1 MGAGAGMGG
10 VMRPI
15 RSAAGILA
23 AVLAGAIGLIAPGAH
38 AQGFVAERTFP
49 VAGAC
54 YLRRYEAAH
63 LARHPGQVVTG
74 LRIWGDARSLVA
86 LRREAPRID
95 PELAL
100 TIRIDFADGG
110 RAQGAVGCSEAG
122 GRIRRCGRNADCAG
136 DVAVDLLPDGRLRI
150 VNDGTAPR
158 EPGDA
163 PGFSPDAVCRAVAD
177 PVRPGRFV
185 PPDAQNRVFLLER
198 QPLAACADA
207 DHRKEL
213 P

>member
-1 MGAGAGMGG
+1 MW
-10 VMRPI
+10 PI
-15 RSAAGILA
+15 RSAATALA
-23 AVLAGAIGLIAPGAH
+23 TVSAGAVGLIAPGAS
-38 AQGFVAERTFP
+38 AQGFVAERAFP

-74 LRIWGDARSLVA
+74 IRIWGDARSLVA
-86 LRREAPRID
+86 LRREAHRID

-100 TIRIDFADGG
+100 TIGIDFADGG
-110 RAQGAVGCSEAG
+110 RAQGAVGCPEAG

-150 VNDGTAPR
+150 VNDGATAR

-163 PGFSPDAVCRAVAD
+163 PGFSLDAVCRAVAD
-177 PVRPGRFV
+177 PARPGRFV
-185 PPDAQNRVFLLER
+185 PPDTQNRIFLLDR
-198 QPLAACADA
+198 QPLAACAEA